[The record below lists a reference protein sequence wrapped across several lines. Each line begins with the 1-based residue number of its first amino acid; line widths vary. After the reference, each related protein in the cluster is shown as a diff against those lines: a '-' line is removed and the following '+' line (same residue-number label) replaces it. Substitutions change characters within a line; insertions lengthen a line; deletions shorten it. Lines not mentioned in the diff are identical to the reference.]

1 VTWLRPMAT
10 ADAFGRFLD
19 AWRANDPNGIWGYV
33 TEVGDRLVC
42 TRSDD
47 EDPVDVFP
55 RVGTLPDGAAVY
67 DFTGWTWVEGP
78 SATDRCLG

>member
-1 VTWLRPMAT
+1 MAT
-10 ADAFGRFLD
+10 VDAFGRFLD

-47 EDPVDVFP
+47 EDPADVFP
-55 RVGTLPDGAAVY
+55 KVGMLPDGVALY

-78 SATDRCLG
+78 SVSS